1 MTAFSLSRPFGLA
14 VSLLCLGLA
23 GCGSSTP
30 SAPGELSTTQK
41 LTNLFVFQSTTVPQP
56 SGRPRERDPNWVDP
70 PPETEDE
77 TLFCP
82 QVIIA
87 EGGAAIR
94 AQSGPDSGSLR
105 HQISIL
111 NVARE
116 CKATGP
122 GAFTLKVGVEGRVLL
137 GPAGGAGSYGA
148 TLTTQVLRGTTVVA
162 RRSARVGATIPSG
175 QGGADFVHIEDNIV
189 VPAGGGDVEIIV
201 SLGQGGA
208 TPARA
213 RRR

>member
-1 MTAFSLSRPFGLA
+1 MVFPLARSLLAVPLLGLA
-14 VSLLCLGLA
+14 LA
-23 GCGSSTP
+23 GCGSS
-30 SAPGELSTTQK
+30 SSSVPGEPTASQK

-56 SGRPRERDPNWVDP
+56 TSRPQRDPNWVEPGPD
-70 PPETEDE
+70 EEE

-87 EGGAAIR
+87 DGGAAIR
-94 AQSGPDSGSLR
+94 AQSGQDSGSLR

-116 CKATGP
+116 CTATGR
-122 GAFTLKVGVEGRVLL
+122 GAFTLKVGVEGRALL
-137 GPAGGAGSYGA
+137 GPAGGAGTYSA

-162 RRSARVGATIPSG
+162 RRSARVGATIPAG
-175 QGGADFVHIEDNIV
+175 QGGADFVHVEDGIV
-189 VPAGGGDVEIIV
+189 VPAGSGDVEIIV
-201 SLGQGGA
+201 GLGQGGA
-208 TPARA
+208 TPARS